1 MQIVQLFL
9 ETLISQSATAF
20 QQICFRSAW
29 MRMQQLRAELVAETA
44 QEATDCSLPQ
54 SADRPEQS
62 CPAAAAA
69 ADPRAPTFSVNALV
83 GVVGISDPVVA
94 AIRGYLRRAGHPERL
109 L

>member
-1 MQIVQLFL
+1 
-9 ETLISQSATAF
+9 
-20 QQICFRSAW
+20 
-29 MRMQQLRAELVAETA
+29 MQQLRAELVAETA

-62 CPAAAAA
+62 CPAAAAAAA